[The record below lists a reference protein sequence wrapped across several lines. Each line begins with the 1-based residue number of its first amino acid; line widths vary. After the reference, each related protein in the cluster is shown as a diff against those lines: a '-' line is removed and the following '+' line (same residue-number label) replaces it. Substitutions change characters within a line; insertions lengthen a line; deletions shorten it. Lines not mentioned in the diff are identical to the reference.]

1 MYFNSFKFCYFLAGH
16 SDIALYGPFY
26 VTAADVDDGPT
37 RAADESPFSGQRRN
51 SENILIFII
60 AIQAITNR
68 RLNWIDCEQAET

>member
-1 MYFNSFKFCYFLAGH
+1 MYFNSFKFYFLAGH